1 VKECIVSDKAPP
13 AVGPYSHAVKCG
25 QLVYTSG
32 QIAID
37 PVSGIMVEKEI
48 SAQTGQC
55 LRNVES
61 VLQAAGCSLADV
73 IKATIFLTN
82 MTDFEIVNKIYASFF
97 KGDFPARSVVEVS
110 SLPKGAL
117 IEIEAIAHKA

>member
-1 VKECIVSDKAPP
+1 VKECIVSDKAPS

-25 QLVYTSG
+25 QLVFTSG
-32 QIAID
+32 QIALD
-37 PVSGIMVEKEI
+37 PVSGTMVENEI

-61 VLQAAGCSLADV
+61 VLQAAGCSLVDV
-73 IKATIFLTN
+73 IKTTIFLTN
-82 MTDFEIVNKIYASFF
+82 MADFEIVNKTYASFF
-97 KGDFPARSVVEVS
+97 DGDFPARSVVEVS

-117 IEIEAIAHKA
+117 IEIEAVAYKA

>member
-1 VKECIVSDKAPP
+1 MKECIVSDKAPP